1 MNSPGVPNRKEVVER
16 LETIIRRMPRLTRE
30 IFIAHRVAGLSY
42 EEIGRRT
49 RLNVRQVERHIAR
62 AIADIDRGLHG
73 EPRPSWRFW

>member
-1 MNSPGVPNRKEVVER
+1 MNAPVDPNRKEVVER
-16 LETIIRRMPRLTRE
+16 LEAIIRGMPRLTHD
-30 IFIAHRVAGLSY
+30 IFIAHRLGGISC

-49 RLNVRQVERHIAR
+49 GLNVRQVERHIAR